1 MFSLSRCVFIALVA
15 TLSMILY
22 TGLNPLFDRYVMF
35 FLKHST
41 ILSTFASL
49 IGVAR
54 MALDYQSYNMNIS
67 VIPRIDVIGNFPVKS
82 AYIVP
87 FFLSTYPNVM
97 NIWFILACSSG
108 GFMHRAF
115 LICSNASFI
124 LSVVDLMPFL
134 CLFMF
139 PLSVAGHYS
148 GRYFWNASIVRPVH
162 VAN

>member
-97 NIWFILACSSG
+97 NIWFILSFSSV
-108 GFMHRAF
+108 GFMYRAVS
-115 LICSNASFI
+115 ICSNASFI
-124 LSVVDLMPFL
+124 LSVVDQMPFL
-134 CLFMF
+134 CLFMC
-139 PLSVAGHYS
+139 PLSVSGHDS
-148 GRYFWNASIVRPVH
+148 GRYFLSASVLRPGH
-162 VAN
+162 VSN